1 MTTTTP
7 LALAGASAAAPAAA
21 ESASD
26 GSWLSAIVDW
36 CVHLMDWMGPAGA
49 GLAIA
54 IENLFPPIPSE
65 AILPLAGFAASRGS
79 FTIAEAIVW
88 TTLGSLV
95 GALILYGIGAKVGA
109 VRLRRLAD
117 RLPLMDGEDVDRTV
131 AWFQKHGDKAV
142 LFGRMLPIFRSLI
155 SIPAGVVR
163 MPLWRFM
170 LLTVIGSGIWNSVF
184 VMAGFFLGEAW
195 PIVEQ
200 YTDVA
205 QVIVIVAVVAAVAW
219 FVLAR
224 VRRILIRRREASTDA
239 SA

>member
-7 LALAGASAAAPAAA
+7 AALVRAASDTAA
-21 ESASD
+21 D
-26 GSWLSAIVDW
+26 GSWLTAIVDW
-36 CVHLMDWMGPAGA
+36 CVHLMDWMGPIGA

-65 AILPLAGFAASRGS
+65 AILPLAGFAAARGS

-88 TTLGSLV
+88 STLGSLV
-95 GALILYGIGAKVGA
+95 GALVLYGIGARVGA

-142 LFGRMLPIFRSLI
+142 LFGRWLPIFRSLI

-163 MPLWRFM
+163 MPLWRFA
-170 LLTVIGSGIWNSVF
+170 LLTVLGSGVWNTVF
-184 VMAGFFLGEAW
+184 VLAGFFLGEAW

-205 QVIVIVAVVAAVAW
+205 QAVVIVVVVAAVAW
-219 FVLAR
+219 FVIAR
-224 VRRILIRRREASTDA
+224 VRRLLIRRRSRLADATD
-239 SA
+239 

>member
-1 MTTTTP
+1 MTTTTHA
-7 LALAGASAAAPAAA
+7 ALVRAASDTAA
-21 ESASD
+21 D
-26 GSWLSAIVDW
+26 GSWLTAVVDW
-36 CVHLMDWMGPAGA
+36 CVHLMDWMGPIGA

-65 AILPLAGFAASRGS
+65 AILPLAGFAAARGS

-95 GALILYGIGAKVGA
+95 GALVLYGIGARVGA

-117 RLPLMDGEDVDRTV
+117 RLPLMDGDDVDRTV
-131 AWFQKHGDKAV
+131 AWFQRHGDKAV
-142 LFGRMLPIFRSLI
+142 LFGRWLPIFRSLI

-163 MPLWRFM
+163 MPLWRFA
-170 LLTVIGSGIWNSVF
+170 LLTVLGSGVWNTVF
-184 VMAGFFLGEAW
+184 VLAGFFLGEAW

-205 QVIVIVAVVAAVAW
+205 QAVVIVVVSTAVAW
-219 FVLAR
+219 FVIAR
-224 VRRILIRRREASTDA
+224 VRRLVIRRRARLADATD
-239 SA
+239 